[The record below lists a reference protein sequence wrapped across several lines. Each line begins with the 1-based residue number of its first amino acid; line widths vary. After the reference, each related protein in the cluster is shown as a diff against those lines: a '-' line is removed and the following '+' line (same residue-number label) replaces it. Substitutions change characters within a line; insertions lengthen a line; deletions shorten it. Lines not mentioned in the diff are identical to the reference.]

1 MKKRKLLLLP
11 RVLLTLFTVFLVIV
25 AAIII
30 YQHREVDYPV
40 EYADVVEKIS
50 AEEGVQDYILYAV
63 IFTESSFIADAVSP
77 VGAVGLM
84 QLLPDTAKWLC
95 DREGVEFDEE
105 MLVDPEFN
113 VRHGARYLKILYDRY
128 SDWDKAHAAYHA
140 GFSRVDSWIEQEI
153 IYYNEDGQLAG
164 IPIESTQNYVN
175 KIREV
180 REKYKTQLDREKE
193 KKE

>member
-1 MKKRKLLLLP
+1 MP

-30 YQHREVDYPV
+30 YQHRELDCPV
-40 EYADVVEKIS
+40 EYADVVEKVS

-63 IFTESSFIADAVSP
+63 MFTESEFAATAVSS

-84 QLLPDTAKWLC
+84 QLLPDTARWLC

-105 MLVDPEFN
+105 MLLDPEFN
-113 VRHGARYLKILYDRY
+113 VRYGARYLKILYDRY

-153 IYYNEDGQLAG
+153 IHYNEDGQLVG
-164 IPIESTQNYVN
+164 IPIESTQKYVN